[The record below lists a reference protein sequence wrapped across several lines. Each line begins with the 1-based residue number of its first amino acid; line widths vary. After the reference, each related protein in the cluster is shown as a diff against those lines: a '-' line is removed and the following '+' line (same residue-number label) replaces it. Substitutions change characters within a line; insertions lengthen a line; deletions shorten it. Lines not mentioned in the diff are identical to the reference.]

1 MTEQLYLHVGAP
13 KSGTTYLQRLL
24 DGNRDTLAAGGVLVV
39 GKRHLDRVH
48 AGMVVREDPRLQD
61 LGPGAQSSWQRL
73 VESIGSWPGPS
84 AVLSYELFA
93 GASAEQA
100 QRALADLA
108 GIDVHVVITARDF
121 GQAVPSAWQER
132 LKFALTTPLEEWEP
146 RPESAG
152 PRAEWGWRTMDPAGV
167 AARWGAT
174 LAPDRV
180 HVVTVPRAGSVRRD
194 ELWHRFAAAC
204 DVDVPG
210 LDLDLE
216 RVNESMGVVAAELL
230 RRVTE
235 TVAAPI
241 DTSREQALWLRDTL
255 AHSVLSTLGGEPI
268 GITDEQ
274 YDDALARS
282 EDSIKRIC
290 DAGYAVHGDVED
302 LRATRPSGRTPGETS
317 DAELLDAAA
326 QTIVKLLV
334 MVRART
340 RAAAAAPRPDPVQ
353 SPEAA
358 RSARARFKGVGKR
371 LVQRAATVPLHHEV
385 QRLEARL
392 AAAQAELHEQRALQ
406 FRVGELTDLVAEL
419 LLPGS
424 AADLSAE
431 RLESY
436 REESL

>member
-39 GKRHLDRVH
+39 GERHLDRVH

-61 LGPGAQSSWQRL
+61 LGPSARSSWQRL
-73 VESIGSWPGPS
+73 VESIRAWHGPK

-93 GASAEQA
+93 GASEEQA
-100 QRALADLA
+100 QSALADLA
-108 GIDVHVVITARDF
+108 GIDVQVVITARDF
-121 GQAVPSAWQER
+121 GKAVPSAWQER

-167 AARWGAT
+167 AARWGGT
-174 LAPDRV
+174 LAPDHV
-180 HVVTVPRAGSVRRD
+180 HVVTVPRAGSEPRD

-204 DVDVPG
+204 DLDGPG

-216 RVNESMGVVAAELL
+216 RVNESLGVVAAELL
-230 RRVTE
+230 RRVNE
-235 TVAAPI
+235 KVEAPI
-241 DTSREQALWLRDTL
+241 DSSREQALWLRDTL
-255 AHSVLSTLGGEPI
+255 AHGGLSSLGSEPI

-282 EDSIKRIC
+282 EDCIKRIC

-302 LRATRPSGRTPGETS
+302 LRATRPSGRTPGQIS

-340 RAAAAAPRPDPVQ
+340 RKAAPAPRPVP

-358 RSARARFKGVGKR
+358 RSARARIKGVGKR